1 VTDAARHECQAES
14 PFSPSEILRNMP
26 VNSDSR
32 CVGISLVAAALLEG
46 QIVEGDDCD
55 LPAELGRKI
64 YDGAL
69 NKTAPRYHLKLC
81 LDEGARPIQSREAL
95 EKLSTVVADLY
106 KQRHLELIA
115 SEQGIQRLRAAMAK
129 VVMSSEELDAIL
141 GADSDKIDVFLCAG
155 IRRFPDGTF
164 KDTNHAILIAKTA
177 TGDKVVYDP
186 NEPGPAIACRLNDTE
201 DGLEITWKC
210 LYRDTGQVTIQ
221 RYHLLAKETF
231 FRLALAKD

>member
-1 VTDAARHECQAES
+1 CLAES

-46 QIVEGDDCD
+46 QIENGDDCD

-69 NKTAPRYHLKLC
+69 NKTAPRYYLKLC

-141 GADSDKIDVFLCAG
+141 GADSDKIDVFLCA
-155 IRRFPDGTF
+155 
-164 KDTNHAILIAKTA
+164 
-177 TGDKVVYDP
+177 
-186 NEPGPAIACRLNDTE
+186 
-201 DGLEITWKC
+201 
-210 LYRDTGQVTIQ
+210 
-221 RYHLLAKETF
+221 
-231 FRLALAKD
+231 